1 MGDKMGLRG
10 CLFALDENRKIMGFE
25 RLSKITIGFGA
36 YIVISA
42 AFMLQARNWLFKV
55 FGDLVVVTSFR
66 LCFILIFL
74 FTLIYASRICLGLF
88 KVCATA
94 SIFILGYFFAMCQPF
109 FSEKTHVLTYGLL
122 GYLATKDL
130 ADPRSNPQFKY
141 IAQAVIFVSLVSAL
155 DEIFQGILPYRYAEL
170 KDFITNIMSGVL
182 GIALLFVLQNKWR
195 LPE

>member
-1 MGDKMGLRG
+1 MRIAKLEE
-10 CLFALDENRKIMGFE
+10 FK
-25 RLSKITIGFGA
+25 RLSKITIGLGA
-36 YIVISA
+36 YIVISS
-42 AFMLQARNWLFKV
+42 AFMLQVRNWLFKV

-74 FTLIYASRICLGLF
+74 FTLIYALRIRLGLF
-88 KVCATA
+88 KICTTT
-94 SIFILGYFFAMCQPF
+94 SIFILGYFFAMRQPF

-122 GYLATKDL
+122 GYLATNDL
-130 ADPRSNPQFKY
+130 ADARSSPQFKY

-182 GIALLFVLQNKWR
+182 GIALLLALQNKGR